1 MTRSVLEY
9 TLLGKQAD
17 IPLDRSRGDS
27 VQTTL
32 LGLAIAFILALVA
45 ALVGPYFI
53 DWNQFRPQFEAEA
66 TRVVGAPVRVQGALD
81 ARLLPAPS
89 LRLRSITVGSSNDLG
104 RIRAEKLD
112 VEFSLSSLMRGEW
125 RATELTIGG
134 AAVDLGLNAQGRV
147 DLPASTG
154 PFNLGALAIDRLNV
168 TGRVALHDA
177 ASRSTLELN
186 DIAFS
191 GDVRSLAASAMR
203 GDGNFMLSG
212 VRYPFRVSSGQ
223 AGDGNGTRV
232 RLTVDPGEKP
242 LSIDFD
248 GILNFDNRMPRF
260 DGAVTLARPA
270 GAKDKPGSDQAP
282 WRLSA
287 RVKADPA
294 AARFEALEA
303 SYGAEEN
310 ALKLTG
316 LADLRFGASP
326 LLHADLSAKNLDVD
340 RLLTKESGTNDPVR
354 PLPTLR
360 KLIASLPQSPLATQ
374 IEVSAEQIML
384 GGRPVQT
391 IAADLRGDAASWT
404 IERLEFRAPGSTR
417 VVMSG
422 AAAQPGSTEGFKG
435 AITIDSSDPDT
446 LAGWLKG
453 RSDVSLR
460 SQKPLRIRGNVN
472 SAVDRFAIDGLK
484 AEIDGGTV
492 EGRVVYS
499 YPSVAGGSRVDA
511 ELKADRL
518 DLDAAVALIRSLGG
532 PQAEWPDAGQLSLDI
547 GRAVSAGQEMSPF
560 VAQVNYSP
568 KTISLDRFKVG
579 EATGLMLEG
588 GGAFDRIDA
597 TGRLALNATSASL
610 GQLSSIVAP
619 LAPSIASRLNA
630 ITPMPGAV
638 RVKLSLDLA
647 REQKRADRANAR
659 ALLDIDAPQLKGT
672 VTITATPTIV
682 AMRGMDLEA
691 LSRSEMSVESKLTGQ
706 GRQLLALLGL
716 GDTIAVSDAPLD
728 FNGSALGGWH
738 APWLVKAKLS
748 GADLDADVQGNAEPW
763 ATAPK
768 ATLALAVRRA
778 NLTPLFDLKPA
789 DDMLQNVSLS
799 SRVTWNGDKLSL
811 EDVDCTLAGSRMRGR
826 IALTLGVE
834 KSMDGQI
841 GMESL
846 DLAKAFGLAIG
857 TRGRDVSEPLGRG
870 LLQGWRGQLAFQ
882 ALRGSLPGG
891 TEVRP
896 VSGTL
901 KSDGQSLSIDAIK
914 GNVGSGEFTA
924 DIDFKPSVSG
934 YSLGARVQV
943 AGADG
948 TALRYRSLSMPA
960 GKTSLRMSLASQGR
974 SASALEGALSGSG
987 LLTIDASR
995 VAGLDPRAFDI
1006 AIRASDSGQAT
1017 NDAKLRQIVDP
1028 ALSAGVLS
1036 VASAQIPFSIK
1047 DSRLRVSATTLD
1059 GDGARVIVSGGYDI
1073 VADQADIRASL
1084 TGTAAGAS
1092 SVRPEIQIFAV
1103 GSPDKLDRT
1112 IDVAALSSWLAVRA
1126 IDRETRRLDSLERG
1140 ELPPAAVPVAVPPP
1154 AAAQPVDVQPPASDA
1169 PTSSASTPLDGPI
1182 PVPGRDPRHSLPKA
1196 AVPRPAAA
1204 PPTALPPVVS
1214 QQVAPLPAPI
1224 EVRPAPG
1231 AARPAKP
1238 RPAAPLVLTPSVA
1251 SPPRP
1256 TF

>member
-1 MTRSVLEY
+1 M
-9 TLLGKQAD
+9 LGKQAD

-66 TRVVGAPVRVQGALD
+66 TRVVGAPVRVRGALD

-89 LRLRSITVGSSNDLG
+89 LRLRSITVGSPNDLG
-104 RIRAEKLD
+104 RVRAEKLD

-125 RATELTIGG
+125 RATELSIGG
-134 AAVDLGLNAQGRV
+134 AAVDLGLNAQGRI

-186 DIAFS
+186 DIVFS
-191 GDVRSLAASAMR
+191 GDVRSLAASAIR

-212 VRYPFRVSSGQ
+212 ARYPFRVSSGQ
-223 AGDGNGTRV
+223 TSDGNGTRL
-232 RLTVDPGEKP
+232 RLTIDPGEKP
-242 LSIDFD
+242 LSVDFD
-248 GILNFDNRMPRF
+248 GVLNFDNSAPRF

-270 GAKDKPGSDQAP
+270 VAKDKAGSDQAP

-287 RVKADPA
+287 KVKADPT

-303 SYGAEEN
+303 SYGVEEN

-316 LADLRFGASP
+316 LADLRFGAAP
-326 LLHADLSAKNLDVD
+326 QLHAEMSAKNLDVD
-340 RLLTKESGTNDPVR
+340 RLLTTQESGTNDPVK
-354 PLPTLR
+354 PLPALR
-360 KLIASLPQSPLATQ
+360 KLMANIPQPPWATQ
-374 IEVSAEQIML
+374 IDVSAEQVML
-384 GGRPVQT
+384 GGRPVQN
-391 IAADLRGDAASWT
+391 IAADLRGDAASWR
-404 IERLEFRAPGSTR
+404 IERVEFRAPGSTR

-422 AAAQPGSTEGFKG
+422 GAAQPGPTDGFKG
-435 AITIDSSDPDT
+435 AITIESTDPDT

-453 RSDVSLR
+453 RNDVSLR
-460 SQKPLRIRGNVN
+460 NQKPLRIRGNVN
-472 SAVDRFAIDGLK
+472 SAADRLAIDGLK

-492 EGRVVYS
+492 EGRVAYS
-499 YPSVAGGSRVDA
+499 YPSAAGGSRFDA

-518 DLDAAVALIRSLGG
+518 DLDAAAALVRSLGG
-532 PQAEWPDAGQLSLDI
+532 PQTEWPDAGQVSLDI
-547 GRAVSAGQEMSPF
+547 GRAVSAGQEMRPF

-568 KTISLDRFKVG
+568 KMISLDRFKVG
-579 EATGLMLEG
+579 EATGLTLDG
-588 GGAFDRIDA
+588 GGSFDRVDA

-610 GQLSSIVAP
+610 GQLSTILAP
-619 LAPSIASRLNA
+619 LAPSVASRLNA
-630 ITPMPGAV
+630 MAPTPGAV
-638 RVKLSLDLA
+638 RVKLSLDVA

-659 ALLDIDAPQLKGT
+659 AVLDIDAPQVKGT
-672 VTITATPTIV
+672 TTITATPTIV
-682 AMRGMDLEA
+682 ALRGNDLDA
-691 LSRSEMSVESKLTGQ
+691 LSRNEISVESRLTGQ

-716 GDTIAVSDAPLD
+716 GDTIAASDAPLD
-728 FNGSALGGWH
+728 FNGSATGAWQKS
-738 APWLVKAKLS
+738 WLVKAKLS
-748 GADLDADVQGNAEPW
+748 GTDLDADVQGNAEPW
-763 ATAPK
+763 AAVPK
-768 ATLALAVRRA
+768 AALALAVRRA
-778 NLTPLFDLKPA
+778 NLAPLFDLKPS
-789 DDMLQNVSLS
+789 DDILQNVSLT
-799 SRVTWNGDKLSL
+799 SRVAWNGNKLSL
-811 EDVDCTLAGSRMRGR
+811 EDVDAMLAGSRMRGR
-826 IALTLGVE
+826 IALTLGTD
-834 KSMDGQI
+834 KSIDGQI
-841 GMESL
+841 GMDSL
-846 DLAKAFGLAIG
+846 ELAKAFGLVMG
-857 TRGRDVSEPLGRG
+857 TRGRDASEPFGAG

-896 VSGTL
+896 VSGTI

-914 GNVGSGEFTA
+914 GNVGGGEFTA
-924 DIDFKPSVSG
+924 DIDFKPIVFG
-934 YSLGARVQV
+934 YALDARLHV

-948 TALRYRSLSMPA
+948 TALRYRSLAMPA
-960 GKTSLRMSLASQGR
+960 GKTSLRMALASQGR

-995 VAGLDPRAFDI
+995 VVGLDPRAFDI
-1006 AIRASDSGQAT
+1006 AIRASNSGQAT

-1084 TGTAAGAS
+1084 TATAAGAS

-1140 ELPPAAVPVAVPPP
+1140 ELPPAAVPAAIPPP
-1154 AAAQPVDVQPPASDA
+1154 AATQPVEVQPPASDKPTSVA
-1169 PTSSASTPLDGPI
+1169 PTPLEGPI
-1182 PVPGRDPRHSLPKA
+1182 PVPGRDPRHSPAK
-1196 AVPRPAAA
+1196 AAA
-1204 PPTALPPVVS
+1204 PRPTPAPPATLPPVVS

-1231 AARPAKP
+1231 TARAPKQ
-1238 RPAAPLVLTPSVA
+1238 RPAAPLVLTPPVA
-1251 SPPRP
+1251 SPARP